1 MQEFL
6 MSHPAGPQE
15 VVEALMQGIADQNW
29 QDLHELY
36 CEQAVVEHPFALPA
50 PTRIE
55 GHEAIRKHFANF
67 AAAPL
72 KLQIRNMLVRQTT
85 DPEVIVAEWDYD
97 GLVTTT
103 GRVFRVSNIQ
113 VSRVRHGKIVESRD
127 YHNHALMA
135 NVMGRLPVLVAALT
149 EESAKPS

>member
-6 MSHPAGPQE
+6 MSDPAGPQE

-103 GRVFRVSNIQ
+103 GRMFRVSNIQ
-113 VSRVRHGKIVESRD
+113 MSMVRHGKIVESRD
-127 YHNHALMA
+127 YHNHTLMA
-135 NVMGRLPVLVAALT
+135 NVMGRLPGLVAALT
-149 EESAKPS
+149 EETAKPG